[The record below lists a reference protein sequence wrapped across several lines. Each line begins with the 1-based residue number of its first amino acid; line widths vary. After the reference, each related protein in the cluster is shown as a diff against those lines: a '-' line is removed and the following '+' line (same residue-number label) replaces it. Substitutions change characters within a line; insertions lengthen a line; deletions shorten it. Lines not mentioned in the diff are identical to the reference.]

1 MNQITKRV
9 SKNRFFFNNE
19 LGYVKCHIRFAILA
33 PFGKRSWKMFF
44 CTLRDLVLYLHKDE
58 HGFNKKQ
65 VNSVKWIENCGF
77 CQIKCV
83 PFYV

>member
-1 MNQITKRV
+1 MSLTSALALIQKFYF
-9 SKNRFFFNNE
+9 S
-19 LGYVKCHIRFAILA
+19 A

-65 VNSVKWIENCGF
+65 VSNIFFNCISIEF
-77 CQIKCV
+77 FSKEKLFV
-83 PFYV
+83 